1 MPRLDRIYP
10 PGARQGLHPDPISR
24 RWMWDKFIWPYR
36 RGPPRAVPYQA
47 GPNCSHASERVL
59 ETSPTPGNLTCEA
72 QKNDFAAEGVSAD
85 SLKRCI
91 VHRHRHDGQTHCA
104 QASKTGMACLQRL
117 RHCSAVAMAAA
128 RAAKRLWSGLACRHT
143 LANLV
148 CRDTLADL
156 ACRDTLVSREA
167 RISSSRSGAPSLQDS
182 CVLLRNNQTTHTSAW
197 GEARRLAAR
206 ESLL

>member
-1 MPRLDRIYP
+1 MALPSRAPAGCSIPSRPELLPRLR
-10 PGARQGLHPDPISR
+10 ARLGDIADAWEPYVRGTKKRRRRSGRFYRQLKTLH
-24 RWMWDKFIWPYR
+24 
-36 RGPPRAVPYQA
+36 
-47 GPNCSHASERVL
+47 
-59 ETSPTPGNLTCEA
+59 
-72 QKNDFAAEGVSAD
+72 
-85 SLKRCI
+85 

-104 QASKTGMACLQRL
+104 QASPTGMACLQRL

-148 CRDTLADL
+148 RRDTLADL

-182 CVLLRNNQTTHTSAW
+182 CVLLRNNQTITISAW

-206 ESLL
+206 ESLH